1 MAVCSPFYNESH
13 SLKCPSSNS
22 RTDISYVVWN
32 LEKWMEVTVKFS
44 FLLAY
49 IEIIFMKSALAHRE
63 QI

>member
-1 MAVCSPFYNESH
+1 MAVCSPFYNESP

-22 RTDISYVVWN
+22 RTDISYVVWSP
-32 LEKWMEVTVKFS
+32 EKWMEVTVKVS

-49 IEIIFMKSALAHRE
+49 IEINFRKSALAHGE